1 MHCPNIIRLTLTTI
15 IFSTIST
22 MHAAETKK
30 AVLAAG
36 CFWCVE
42 AIYERVPGV
51 TDVVSGYA
59 GGHTDNP
66 TYESSNTGRTG
77 HAEAVEITYDP
88 EKVTFAELL
97 DPFFKSFD
105 PTEGRGVAPDFG
117 SQYRPIA
124 FYSDTAEKDAI
135 DKKIAEIQPQYDKP
149 IAVEVTELEKF
160 WKAEDYHQDYEEKN
174 PNNPYIRNV
183 SIPRMK
189 RAGIAE

>member
-1 MHCPNIIRLTLTTI
+1 MRIHFLFAFALASATLTT
-15 IFSTIST
+15 
-22 MHAAETKK
+22 MQAAESKK

-51 TDVVSGYA
+51 TDVISGYA
-59 GGHTDNP
+59 GGHTENP
-66 TYESSNTGRTG
+66 TYESSNTGTTG

-88 EKVTFAELL
+88 EKVTFPELL
-97 DPFFKSFD
+97 DTYFKSFD

-124 FYSDTAEKDAI
+124 FYSDDAEKTAI
-135 DKKIAEIQPQYDKP
+135 TEKISEIQPNYDKP
-149 IAVEVTELEKF
+149 IAVEVEPLEKF
-160 WKAEDYHQDYEEKN
+160 WKAEDYHQDYEENN

-183 SIPRMK
+183 SVPRMK
-189 RAGIAE
+189 RAGIE

>member
-1 MHCPNIIRLTLTTI
+1 MKIPKVIRLSLALL
-15 IFSTIST
+15 IFSTLAN
-22 MHAAETKK
+22 MNAAETKK

-51 TDVVSGYA
+51 TDVISGYA
-59 GGHTDNP
+59 GGHTENP

-124 FYSDTAEKDAI
+124 FYSDAAEKEAI
-135 DKKIAEIQPQYDKP
+135 EKKIADIQPQYDKP
-149 IAVEVTELEKF
+149 IAVEVTELTKF
-160 WKAEDYHQDYEEKN
+160 WKAEDYHQDYEENN

-183 SIPRMK
+183 SVPRMK
-189 RAGIAE
+189 RAGITE

>member
-1 MHCPNIIRLTLTTI
+1 MKISQLLTAALATT
-15 IFSTIST
+15 TLVTT
-22 MHAAETKK
+22 MNAAESKK

-59 GGHTDNP
+59 GGHTENP
-66 TYESSNTGRTG
+66 TYESSNTGKTG

-88 EKVTFAELL
+88 EKITFAELL

-124 FYSDTAEKDAI
+124 FYSDEAEKQAI
-135 DKKIAEIQPQYDKP
+135 ETKIAEIQPDYKKP
-149 IAVEVTELEKF
+149 IAVEITELKKF
-160 WKAEDYHQDYEEKN
+160 WLAEDYHQDYEEKN
-174 PNNPYIRNV
+174 PNNPYIRGV
-183 SIPRMK
+183 SVPRMK
-189 RAGIAE
+189 RAGVE

>member
-1 MHCPNIIRLTLTTI
+1 MKFPDPFRVALATLIFTTI
-15 IFSTIST
+15 PA
-22 MHAAETKK
+22 MNAAETKK

-51 TDVVSGYA
+51 TDVISGYA
-59 GGHTDNP
+59 GGHTENP

-88 EKVTFAELL
+88 EKVTFADLL

-124 FYSDTAEKDAI
+124 FYSDADEKAAI
-135 DKKIAEIQPQYDKP
+135 EKKIADLQPQYDKP

-160 WKAEDYHQDYEEKN
+160 WVAEDYHQDYEENN

-189 RAGIAE
+189 RAGITE

>member
-1 MHCPNIIRLTLTTI
+1 MRIQILLAATAAAITSSTTM
-15 IFSTIST
+15 S
-22 MHAAETKK
+22 AAESKT

-59 GGHTDNP
+59 GGHTKNP

-88 EKVTFAELL
+88 AKVTFAELL
-97 DPFFKSFD
+97 DTYFKSFD

-124 FYSDTAEKDAI
+124 FYADEAEKKTIED
-135 DKKIAEIQPQYDKP
+135 KIAEIQPDYDRP
-149 IAVEVTELEKF
+149 IAVEIDPLGTF
-160 WKAEDYHQDYEEKN
+160 WRAEDYHQDYEEKN

-183 SIPRMK
+183 SVPRMK
-189 RAGIAE
+189 RAGVE

>member
-1 MHCPNIIRLTLTTI
+1 MSTLTT
-15 IFSTIST
+15 STT
-22 MHAAETKK
+22 AAETKK

-36 CFWCVE
+36 CFWCLE

-51 TDVVSGYA
+51 TDVISGYA
-59 GGHTDNP
+59 GGHTENP
-66 TYESSNTGRTG
+66 TYESSNTGQTG

-88 EKVTFAELL
+88 AKVSFDELL
-97 DPFFKSFD
+97 DYYFKSFD

-124 FYSDTAEKDAI
+124 FYSDDTEKQVIANKI
-135 DKKIAEIQPQYDKP
+135 DQIRPEHDQP

-189 RAGIAE
+189 RAGISK

>member
-1 MHCPNIIRLTLTTI
+1 
-15 IFSTIST
+15 
-22 MHAAETKK
+22 MHATESKK

-51 TDVVSGYA
+51 TDVTSGYA

-66 TYESSNTGRTG
+66 TYESSNTGKTG

-88 EKVTFAELL
+88 DKVTFSELL
-97 DPFFKSFD
+97 DYYFKSFD

-124 FYSDTAEKDAI
+124 FYSDEAEKIAI
-135 DKKIAEIQPQYDKP
+135 AEKIAEIQPTYDQP
-149 IAVEVTELEKF
+149 IAVEIAPLDKF
-160 WKAEDYHQDYEEKN
+160 WRAEDYHQDYEENN
-174 PNNPYIRNV
+174 PDNPYIRNV
-183 SIPRMK
+183 SIPRLK
-189 RAGIAE
+189 RAGVE